1 MQAGKGHAQQTQ
13 PPVPDEQPRA
23 LGSPTRDNTEQPA
36 VSWLSN
42 TQPTV
47 PDEPSGDSSGP
58 ASESDAGIFQ
68 DVFVEGYRKEEV
80 SKATVYVEIQSKLR
94 KALGDDWARL
104 DAMSGS
110 FIATIESHD
119 AEVGA
124 TARKGRVFDPT
135 QCSSNPPVLDSDGQQ
150 SDDKPI
156 TKKFKVNES
165 AHAWVKSRRDKHTIL
180 RDTLSKTLKLI
191 KTNTIDPEAIKQYLV
206 NKPDCPEFP
215 NSE

>member
-58 ASESDAGIFQ
+58 SSESDAGIFQ

-104 DAMSGS
+104 DVMSGS